1 MIGYAR
7 QAGGKK
13 RRKMTQYEADT
24 VSVRLMFLDAD
35 ISFVCY
41 TIYKLSSYILKHEI
55 NGALRARRL
64 LYLDFFS
71 LFFIF
76 CVGFWIARQKK
87 KKKNHLEVCL
97 IHCASVLT
105 IGREP

>member
-13 RRKMTQYEADT
+13 RRKMMQYEADT

-64 LYLDFFS
+64 LYLEFFS
-71 LFFIF
+71 LFLFF
-76 CVGFWIARQKK
+76 VLAFGSPDKKK